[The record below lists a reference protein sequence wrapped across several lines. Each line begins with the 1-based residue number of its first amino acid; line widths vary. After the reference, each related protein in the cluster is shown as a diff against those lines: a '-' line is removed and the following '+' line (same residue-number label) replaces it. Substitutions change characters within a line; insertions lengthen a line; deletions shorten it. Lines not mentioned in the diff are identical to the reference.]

1 MKNIT
6 LNEKVVSKNSSSG
19 FICFTA
25 TKLFGTVVKVTV
37 VKVNEKSFRVLFTK
51 EKVEEIHGVRV
62 VKSKEYTCGTEV
74 TYRLWKEADGKSYYA
89 PTISGGRV
97 VYGIIT
103 K

>member
-25 TKLFGTVVKVTV
+25 TKLFGTVVKV
-37 VKVNEKSFRVLFTK
+37 NEKSFRVLFTK

-62 VKSKEYTCGTEV
+62 VKSKEFTCSTEV
-74 TYRLWKEADGKSYYA
+74 TYRLWKEADGKSYYV
-89 PTISGGRV
+89 PTISGGRD